1 MKLIDY
7 CNKYYLAVA
16 KSDETAFEK
25 RTRDRKARAECA
37 ASLGISRD
45 YFNNLVSNNTHVV
58 RLYDGTWMTLTKY
71 NKRFT

>member
-7 CNKYYLAVA
+7 CNKYYLVDA
-16 KSDETAFEK
+16 KCDETAFEK
-25 RTRDRKARAECA
+25 RTRERKARAECA
-37 ASLGISRD
+37 ASLEISRD

-58 RLYDGTWMTLTKY
+58 QLFDGTWMTLTKY